1 MSKQSELASLIQK
14 NDLVRRVSDI
24 EVEEITLTK
33 KGALG
38 DEADAIILFKEDN
51 SEEIEQAD
59 KEVSVELEKTGDEEV
74 ADDVA
79 SVEVE
84 LEKATEEVADKPE
97 LTCEDALQLL
107 KSQELTDEQKDSVL
121 QFASSLFEDVDL
133 VKEDEVALP
142 ESGKFSFPGLVFSTE
157 QRLQPQQVQN
167 LWKDL
172 KNQHEM
178 CEAHGTPMIVHSGLK
193 LENGNISAS
202 SDAMQLLKSIKESI
216 DNMSLKRE
224 SEEVAVDDI
233 VSEPVAI
240 EKEIEKPV
248 SVLDEVDQILRKSQD
263 EKQAQG
269 RASQDAAILE
279 KLDKLAS
286 EMAGIQEKFNRTRRT
301 LDRACGEDA

>member
-1 MSKQSELASLIQK
+1 MSKQNELANHIQK

-51 SEEIEQAD
+51 SEEIEQAE
-59 KEVSVELEKTGDEEV
+59 KEEPVELEKTGDEKVTEEV
-74 ADDVA
+74 V
-79 SVEVE
+79 STEVE

-133 VKEDEVALP
+133 VKEDEVA
-142 ESGKFSFPGLVFSTE
+142 SSIG
-157 QRLQPQQVQN
+157 
-167 LWKDL
+167 
-172 KNQHEM
+172 
-178 CEAHGTPMIVHSGLK
+178 EAVT
-193 LENGNISAS
+193 SAEVV
-202 SDAMQLLKSIKESI
+202 QLLKSIKESI

-224 SEEVAVDDI
+224 SEEVAVGDI
-233 VSEPVAI
+233 VSEPVVI
-240 EKEIEKPV
+240 EKEFEKPV
-248 SVLDEVDQILRKSQD
+248 SFLDEVEQLLRKSQD
-263 EKQAQG
+263 EKMAQG
-269 RASQDAAILE
+269 RASQDSVIMK
-279 KLDKLAS
+279 KLDDLATK
-286 EMAGIQEKFNRTRRT
+286 MAGFHEKFESTRRT

>member
-1 MSKQSELASLIQK
+1 MSKQNELANLIQK

-51 SEEIEQAD
+51 SEEVEQAE

-74 ADDVA
+74 TDDVA
-79 SVEVE
+79 STEVE

-133 VKEDEVALP
+133 VKEDEVASP
-142 ESGKFSFPGLVFSTE
+142 AEEPITSA
-157 QRLQPQQVQN
+157 
-167 LWKDL
+167 
-172 KNQHEM
+172 
-178 CEAHGTPMIVHSGLK
+178 EAV
-193 LENGNISAS
+193 
-202 SDAMQLLKSIKESI
+202 QLLKSIKESI

-233 VSEPVAI
+233 VSEPVVI

-263 EKQAQG
+263 EKLAQG